1 MADTRRELILS
12 RIKTNL
18 DAITGATVY
27 RSRVEPLSRSEVPA
41 VIVEPVNDSPV
52 GTNFYDKLDWTMRVR
67 ITTFVRAATPD
78 DTSDDYSQQVHALLM
93 ADQTLNGYALDL
105 LPDRT
110 DFAMYEADIPVGMI
124 TQDFLVRYRT
134 SRINLTSA

>member
-1 MADTRRELILS
+1 
-12 RIKTNL
+12 
-18 DAITGATVY
+18 
-27 RSRVEPLSRSEVPA
+27 VPA

-78 DTSDDYSQQVHALLM
+78 DTSDTYSQQVHALLM

-134 SRINLTSA
+134 SRINLTFA